1 MREFERAFRRSPSGI
16 AKRRRELILKR
27 NPVQLLGFGVRHA
40 LPNRLDLG
48 FFYIAFVSPSL
59 SPAMAGRLLVGLG
72 SKRRPKLC
80 YGFIYFLTTFLRV
93 IFILFFS
100 YFSPLLVCFHIRS
113 LSFYYSMFFLLP
125 ASSQEQH
132 FSSMDE
138 VKAAV
143 RNCFRKQDGKSY
155 R

>member
-48 FFYIAFVSPSL
+48 FFFLIAFVSPSL
-59 SPAMAGRLLVGLG
+59 SPAMAGRLSVGLG

-93 IFILFFS
+93 IFILFHFFPLFWFVFIYSFS
-100 YFSPLLVCFHIRS
+100 LFIIPCS
-113 LSFYYSMFFLLP
+113 SFFQQRFK
-125 ASSQEQH
+125 EQH